1 MIFPALLH
9 TSPNVG
15 ISHCNR
21 ERSRCNEVGLNIVVL
36 FDDVGVADKDEVE
49 NPGAHLFDTV
59 NDCGSK
65 DPTYLQ
71 RMG

>member
-1 MIFPALLH
+1 MIFPAVLH
-9 TSPNVG
+9 TSPNFG
-15 ISHCNR
+15 ISH
-21 ERSRCNEVGLNIVVL
+21 CNEVGLNIVVL

-49 NPGAHLFDTV
+49 NPGAHLFDPV
-59 NDCGSK
+59 SDCGSK